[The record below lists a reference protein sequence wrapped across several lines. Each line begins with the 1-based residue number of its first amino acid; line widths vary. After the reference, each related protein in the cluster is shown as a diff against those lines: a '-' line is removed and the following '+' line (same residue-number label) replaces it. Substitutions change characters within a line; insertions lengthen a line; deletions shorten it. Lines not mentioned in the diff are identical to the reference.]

1 MVLLHVAQWSS
12 LCFVSVPQKPQLF
25 LVCFAEHSVACKNAT
40 QANIQHTIA
49 FVIVLAT
56 SFHGVVLGVGVEGGW
71 KSYSKVAPSLSLSC
85 TFPVFSG
92 STCSIQDVPAS
103 PEVSGVEFHMGS
115 RDPGQTDR
123 KNTFPNSMFGL
134 VAITGTGSLV
144 APVLENQNGAME

>member
-1 MVLLHVAQWSS
+1 MGW
-12 LCFVSVPQKPQLF
+12 CW
-25 LVCFAEHSVACKNAT
+25 
-40 QANIQHTIA
+40 
-49 FVIVLAT
+49 
-56 SFHGVVLGVGVEGGW
+56 GVGW

-115 RDPGQTDR
+115 SDPGQTDR

-144 APVLENQNGAME
+144 APVLENQNGAMEWCLLLTHQSTFAKPHGTYGCPSFPVTAQLLVISTSSTLVSNHQMKNGWSLL